1 MGKAPK
7 FQHRHYAP
15 IAELLY
21 RHSVS
26 YQRINHD
33 AALAAVASMA
43 NELETMFAMDNEH
56 FDRERWRDAV
66 SGAPSKKDKRTA
78 AKALPNA
85 AV

>member
-1 MGKAPK
+1 MSAPK

-15 IAELLY
+15 IAALLH

-26 YQRINHD
+26 YQRIGHD

-43 NELETMFAMDNEH
+43 SELETMFAMDNEH

-66 SGAPSKKDKRTA
+66 KGEPSKKDARTA
-78 AKALPNA
+78 AKTVPA
-85 AV
+85 